1 MKFEPREAELELH
14 DGAPDVQEMLLLA
27 SRLQESRGGQIDD
40 ETVIAVAEATGAT
53 PEYVRLVLGSAARS
67 KKRGP
72 LNGFREQYLALDP
85 LVRRLALAGWQ
96 GTMAGIFSALGTVY
110 GDRFSLLGIVTV
122 VLVLSQLIAC
132 SRSRDKAQAAMSGM
146 LFAGLWFVGN
156 AAFLATLSLA
166 VAVKA
171 TGSHE
176 WMLVPYLIGGAL
188 VGGIAQQ
195 TLARYLAKVGLR
207 NPSVERQELLKQLV
221 EIQDRLR
228 SGEQSAA
235 FLSVDVVG
243 STRMKVLADPL
254 AVEFTF
260 TEYHRFVESI
270 AVRYGGAVHSTAG
283 DGITCAFQHPHQ
295 AFQAARTLQ
304 AGLFELNA
312 HRNRLGTPIRL
323 RAGIH
328 YGNVN
333 APEGDLTNLS
343 FAEVIDIAAHL
354 QKACPEGGV
363 AISDAAARVLP
374 GGPSSVGESRV
385 NVADTVGWVWQPKRR
400 VELPGPQGG
409 GSPAFDAG

>member
-1 MKFEPREAELELH
+1 MKVEPQEAAPELH

-40 ETVIAVAEATGAT
+40 ETVMAVAEATSTT

-72 LNGFREQYLALDP
+72 LNGVREQYVALDP
-85 LVRRLALAGWQ
+85 LVRRLVLAGWQ
-96 GTMAGIFSALGTVY
+96 GTMAGLFSALANVY
-110 GDRFSLLGIVTV
+110 GDRFSLLGILTV
-122 VLVLSQLIAC
+122 VLVMSQLVVC
-132 SRSRDKAQAAMSGM
+132 SRARSKAQAAMSGM
-146 LFAGLWFVGN
+146 LFSGLWFVGS
-156 AAFLATLSLA
+156 AAFLALLSMFSATQASGSPEWLLA
-166 VAVKA
+166 AY
-171 TGSHE
+171 
-176 WMLVPYLIGGAL
+176 MLGGALIGGA
-188 VGGIAQQ
+188 AQQ
-195 TLARYLAKVGLR
+195 TLTRYLTKVGLR
-207 NPSVERQELLKQLV
+207 DPAEERQELLKQLV

-243 STRMKVLADPL
+243 STRMKMLADPL

-312 HRNRLGTPIRL
+312 HRNRLGAPIRL

-328 YGNVN
+328 YGTVN

-343 FAEVIDIAAHL
+343 FAEVIDIAAHM

-363 AISDAAARVLP
+363 AISDPAARLLP
-374 GGPSSVGESRV
+374 GGPTSVGESRV
-385 NVADTVGWVWQPKRR
+385 TVADTAGWVWQPRRR
-400 VELPGPQGG
+400 VELPGPQSA